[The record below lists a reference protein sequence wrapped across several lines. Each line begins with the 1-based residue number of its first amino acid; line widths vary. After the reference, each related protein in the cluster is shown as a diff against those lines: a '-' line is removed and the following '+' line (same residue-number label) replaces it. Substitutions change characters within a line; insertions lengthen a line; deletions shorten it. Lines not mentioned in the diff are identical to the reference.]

1 VPRKTGN
8 ENLTKAAWRTFQLV
22 LSAPWGT
29 PLAHGVDPRQLLSL
43 PLAFTQSDLL
53 TPEEFTRRARDR
65 GVGLRVEHLA
75 ELHRRRAL
83 VPLLRIVQRPAKTS
97 PPVPVAASAIHGY
110 GQYRS
115 PIALVTAAAA
125 RGLLVNPGLV
135 PYRPWDGGL
144 PLPTHHGSHRYA
156 SVFYS
161 PYQLLALKPAE
172 QLVDGMLATVAANGK
187 ARFSLPPLIPG
198 DADVMDGGRHLAVF
212 LSALDMHYL
221 PQILLAAHHARAWEK
236 EDRDFRT
243 AQRVEMFGLK
253 SESIATAAETL
264 LLRAKSI
271 DPMGQF
277 YELVRQAHPTT
288 WAGLRG
294 DALLAMDYRVAAE
307 ILLRTLEDLGSRD
320 LSARPSRK
328 GRMYESVLDERLQAE
343 PERLDE
349 MLASRGL
356 SPRPAVVLVLEGE
369 TEMLLMPRVLAEI
382 YGKPIPSTLIEAIDM
397 KTIDRDLD
405 LLVRHE
411 AGPKLGDSLTSDV
424 VLLTRPPTRILVAVD
439 PEKKYADAAS
449 VRRQRDLL
457 VRRLHEALPAGMR
470 SAAAMRQLRYLVQV
484 VTWGTVPWEFANFTN
499 TELAEAIG
507 RCSVL
512 PPGVTRRSLITDLAA
527 ERNVRSTNARRSP
540 DVEAVCRAWPTGAK
554 FRKADL
560 AEQLWSAL
568 QKKVRRDLAS
578 GNRLR
583 VPAVRVAVRALTMAF
598 ELPRR
603 SAAWTR

>member
-1 VPRKTGN
+1 MPPKTGN
-8 ENLTKAAWRTFQLV
+8 AKRARDACRTLQLS
-22 LSAPWGT
+22 LSAPWGR
-29 PLAHGVDPRQLLSL
+29 PLAHEVDPRHLLSL
-43 PLAFTQSDLL
+43 PLAFTQNDLL
-53 TPEEFTRRARDR
+53 TPEEFTRRAKDR
-65 GVGLRVEHLA
+65 GIGLRVEHLA

-83 VPLLRIVQRPAKTS
+83 VPLLRIVQRPSKAS
-97 PPVPVAASAIHGY
+97 PPVPVAASAMYGY

-115 PIALVTAAAA
+115 PIALVTAAATG
-125 RGLLVNPGLV
+125 GLLVNPRLV

-144 PLPTHHGSHRYA
+144 PLPTHQRIHRYA

-172 QLVDGMLATVAANGK
+172 QLIGQMSATMASNGK
-187 ARFSLPPLIPG
+187 PRFSLPLLAPG
-198 DADVMDGGRHLAVF
+198 EANIMDGARQLAVL

-221 PQILLAAHHARAWEK
+221 PQILLAAHHAHAWEK
-236 EDRDFRT
+236 EDLGFK
-243 AQRVEMFGLK
+243 AVQRVEMFCLK
-253 SESIATAAETL
+253 PEAIAATAETL

-277 YELVRQAHPTT
+277 YEVVRQAHPST
-288 WAGLRG
+288 WANLRG

-307 ILLRTLEDLGSRD
+307 ILLRTMEDLGRSD
-320 LSARPSRK
+320 LPARPPRK
-328 GRMYESVLDERLQAE
+328 GRMYGSVLDERLQAE
-343 PERLDE
+343 PERLDG

-356 SPRPAVVLVLEGE
+356 SPRPAVLLVLEGE

-382 YGKPIPSTLIEAIDM
+382 YGKPVPSTLIEPVDM

-411 AGPKLGDSLTSDV
+411 AGPRLGDNLTSDV
-424 VLLTRPPTRILVAVD
+424 VLLTTPPSRILVAVD
-439 PEKKYADAAS
+439 PEKKYADRAS

-470 SAAAMRQLRYLVQV
+470 SAAAMRQLRHLVQV
-484 VTWGTVPWEFANFTN
+484 VTWGTVPWEFANFSN
-499 TELAEAIG
+499 SELAEAIMQ
-507 RCSVL
+507 RSAL

-540 DVEAVCRAWPTGAK
+540 DVEAVCRAWPASAK

-560 AEQLWSAL
+560 AEQLWPVL
-568 QKKVRRDLAS
+568 QQKVRQDIAS
-578 GNRLR
+578 GSRLR
-583 VPAVRVAVRALTMAF
+583 IPAARVAVKAFTMAF
-598 ELPRR
+598 EYPRQ